1 MTYRMATV
9 GIIFLTTL
17 LGHSYTN
24 SIVHILA
31 QDRIFPTVVVPIP
44 VQPLPPEITPTLE
57 QDRIYVAKSNDPFIL
72 VSSPQKSIN
81 VNIVNGPIAIYGK
94 FADTPNKTIPE
105 LRTFSEQYIC
115 IVTPTPSSGGLVE
128 LIAVPV
134 GIKTADQLQRI
145 TLQLGPIPPPP
156 VPPTPVP
163 PGPTPVPPTP
173 VTEFRVIVVYDMAI
187 GYPAPIQRILDS
199 KKIREY
205 LSAKVTKTN
214 DQPDWRFWDVD
225 APLATTVNK
234 PLADMFNEKKADL
247 ETNGIRKSPLII
259 IRKNGV
265 TTLVPIADTEDKT
278 LDLLKSYGG

>member
-1 MTYRMATV
+1 MNQRMTTV
-9 GIIFLTTL
+9 GIILITSF
-17 LGHSYTN
+17 LGHYPTYSYP
-24 SIVHILA
+24 

-44 VQPLPPEITPTLE
+44 IQPLPPEVTPTLE

-72 VSSPQKSIN
+72 VSSPQKSVN
-81 VNIVNGPIAIYGK
+81 VNIVNGPIALYGK

-115 IVTPTPSSGGLVE
+115 IVTPSNQTGVVE

-134 GIKTADQLQRI
+134 GIKTSDQLQRI
-145 TLQLGPIPPPP
+145 TLQLGPIPPP
-156 VPPTPVP
+156 VPPTPIP
-163 PGPTPVPPTP
+163 PTPVPPTP